1 MIATS
6 KRTEE
11 AMKAIAIAALVLGLV
26 NFTAP
31 DQASSAE
38 IRLISMPGMKVV
50 LDELGPQFERASG
63 HKLAIRYG
71 LLLQF
76 KDTID
81 AGEFDAYISGGPVAA
96 YLSQKNRLLPDTNA
110 EIARVGIGVA
120 IRAGTSPRPDIST
133 VEAFRRT
140 LLNAKSISYTEG
152 SGAGT
157 HIAAMLVKLG
167 IAEELR
173 SRTRLM
179 GGGGQNPKAVASGEV
194 EFGISIISDILSVPG
209 AEVLGPLP
217 AELQN
222 HTVVT
227 VGIGTAA
234 RDPEAGRAFLRFL
247 TATPAES
254 LMKSKGFEPIPK

>member
-1 MIATS
+1 
-6 KRTEE
+6 
-11 AMKAIAIAALVLGLV
+11 MKAIAIAALVLGLV

-81 AGEFDAYISGGPVAA
+81 AGRFDAHISGGPVAA

-157 HIAAMLVKLG
+157 HIGAMLC
-167 IAEELR
+167 A
-173 SRTRLM
+173 
-179 GGGGQNPKAVASGEV
+179 
-194 EFGISIISDILSVPG
+194 
-209 AEVLGPLP
+209 
-217 AELQN
+217 
-222 HTVVT
+222 
-227 VGIGTAA
+227 
-234 RDPEAGRAFLRFL
+234 
-247 TATPAES
+247 
-254 LMKSKGFEPIPK
+254 

>member
-11 AMKAIAIAALVLGLV
+11 TLKAIAMAALVVGLV

-81 AGEFDAYISGGPVAA
+81 AGEFDAHIWWAS
-96 YLSQKNRLLPDTNA
+96 R
-110 EIARVGIGVA
+110 GICQ
-120 IRAGTSPRPDIST
+120 S
-133 VEAFRRT
+133 E
-140 LLNAKSISYTEG
+140 EQG
-152 SGAGT
+152 S
-157 HIAAMLVKLG
+157 
-167 IAEELR
+167 
-173 SRTRLM
+173 SRYER
-179 GGGGQNPKAVASGEV
+179 G
-194 EFGISIISDILSVPG
+194 D
-209 AEVLGPLP
+209 
-217 AELQN
+217 
-222 HTVVT
+222 
-227 VGIGTAA
+227 
-234 RDPEAGRAFLRFL
+234 
-247 TATPAES
+247 
-254 LMKSKGFEPIPK
+254 

>member
-1 MIATS
+1 MPSAIS
-6 KRTEE
+6 DRNKRTES
-11 AMKAIAIAALVLGLV
+11 ALKVIAIAALVLGVLS
-26 NFTAP
+26 FAAP
-31 DQASSAE
+31 NQASSAE
-38 IRLISMPGMKVV
+38 IRLLSMPGMKVV

-81 AGEFDAYISGGPVAA
+81 AGDFDAHISGGPVAA

-157 HIAAMLVKLG
+157 HIAAMLENLG
-167 IAEELR
+167 
-173 SRTRLM
+173 
-179 GGGGQNPKAVASGEV
+179 
-194 EFGISIISDILSVPG
+194 
-209 AEVLGPLP
+209 
-217 AELQN
+217 LQRN
-222 HTVVT
+222 CD
-227 VGIGTAA
+227 
-234 RDPEAGRAFLRFL
+234 RGR
-247 TATPAES
+247 
-254 LMKSKGFEPIPK
+254 G